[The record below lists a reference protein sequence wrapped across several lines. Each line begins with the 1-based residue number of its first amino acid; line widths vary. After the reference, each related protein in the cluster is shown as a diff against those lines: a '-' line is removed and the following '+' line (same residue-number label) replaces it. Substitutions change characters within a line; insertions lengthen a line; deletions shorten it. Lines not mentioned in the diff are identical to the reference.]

1 MRVFDAVGAFAVVAW
16 LTLVGAYAYHAYV
29 GAETER
35 RSLEAGVPI
44 QAGDSWMMLT
54 RDDDEVGFIHETRTP
69 IEDGWLIEYDFMINV
84 TSFGTAQLL
93 RTKVK
98 ATMDQGA
105 VLKRA
110 NVSVQTASAMSF
122 EGEAEVVGNDVILR
136 YELAGQKRTSKV
148 TLPKAPRLS
157 QSAFFQ
163 LASMSDLEPGAVFE
177 QEYFDPM
184 VMGMTQMRFRYV
196 RRHEIDVYDQK
207 LNAFHFRQEVG
218 NDQFDVYMDGQGE
231 VYIQE
236 MPLRIIGARVPA
248 EFGQTR
254 AKALERQFREKNADE
269 GAVSVDDAI
278 GMLRGEGGLQRN
290 SRFVVTGFPESMSV
304 IADGPSQKVVSRKLD
319 EVVIDTA
326 LVAELVVPDAA
337 ALEEMATPDGRFDA
351 VQWGVTLE
359 VPEDM
364 IVPKRAEKVA
374 RAIRDKV
381 LQPEEDS
388 SFGRAELLVEGLRR
402 LKIPARL
409 VYGFEMGDE
418 GVKAHYWVQYFDGT
432 RLQDLDPSRPTLLA
446 TTGQVQL
453 GVALALDRTAYET
466 QLKEIKVERLKA
478 EAVEAPAADF
488 N

>member
-16 LTLVGAYAYHAYV
+16 LTLVGAYAYQGYV

-69 IEDGWLIEYDFMINV
+69 IEQGWLIEYDFMINV

-98 ATMDQGA
+98 ATMDQTA

-122 EGEAEVVGNDVILR
+122 EGEAEVQGNDVILR

-163 LASMSDLEPGAVFE
+163 LASMADLEPGAVFE

-184 VMGMTQMRFRYV
+184 VMGMTQMRFKYI

-218 NDQFDVYMDGQGE
+218 NDQFDVYMDGEGE

-254 AKALERQFREKNADE
+254 AKALERQFREKNANE

-278 GMLRGEGGLQRN
+278 GMLRGEGGLQRD
-290 SRFVVTGFPESMSV
+290 SRFIVTGFPDTLV
-304 IADGPSQKVVSRKLD
+304 VVADGPSQKVVSRKLD
-319 EVVIDTA
+319 EVVIDTT
-326 LVAELVVPDAA
+326 LVGELPVPGAEVLD
-337 ALEEMATPDGRFDA
+337 EMLAVDPKFDSF
-351 VQWGVTLE
+351 QWGVILE
-359 VPEDM
+359 TPEDM
-364 IVPKRAEKVA
+364 IAPKKAEKVG
-374 RAIRDKV
+374 RAIRDKLV
-381 LQPEEDS
+381 QPEDDS
-388 SFGRAELLVEGLRR
+388 SFGRAELMVEGLRR
-402 LKIPARL
+402 MKIPARM
-409 VYGFEMGDE
+409 VYGFEFVDDA
-418 GVKAHYWVQYFDGT
+418 VKPHFWVQYFDGT
-432 RLQDLDPSRPTLLA
+432 RLQDLDPSRATLLA
-446 TTGQVQL
+446 NTGQVQL
-453 GVALALDRTAYET
+453 GVANAVDRLVYEA
-466 QLKEIKVERLKA
+466 QLKEIKVERMKA
-478 EAVEAPAADF
+478 EAVEALPADF